1 MVSTV
6 KKSDKDQEVRSAYI
20 TSSPVLN
27 DLLLPAKLYLLK
39 VVHNL
44 TKQHLQPGTKYLSLQ
59 VNEGC
64 FLLRTHRIG
73 LSLKL

>member
-6 KKSDKDQEVRSAYI
+6 KKTDRDQEVSSGYI

-27 DLLLPAKLYLLK
+27 DLLMPAKLYLLK

-44 TKQHLQPGTKYLSLQ
+44 PKQHLQPGTKYLSPQ
-59 VNEGC
+59 VKEGC
-64 FLLRTHRIG
+64 FLLRTHQII